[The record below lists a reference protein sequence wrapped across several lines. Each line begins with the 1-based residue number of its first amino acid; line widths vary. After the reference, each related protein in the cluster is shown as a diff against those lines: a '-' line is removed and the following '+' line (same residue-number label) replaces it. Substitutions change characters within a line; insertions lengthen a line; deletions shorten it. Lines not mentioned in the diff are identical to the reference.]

1 MDNIEGSK
9 MSNTASP
16 SRILIFD
23 DDTERANMLVQALEV
38 SEYTVAAHTSSVG
51 DLLPQAE
58 TVKPDIIL
66 IGADAPGQDM
76 LADVATISQQ
86 QSVPIVMFTRDN
98 RSETIRAATQAG
110 VSAYVVNGLSPE
122 RIQPIIEAAIAR
134 FREFQ
139 ALAQELEKTKTS
151 LAERKVIE
159 RAKGIIMEQRD
170 CTEAEAYRTLQKMA
184 MDRKKRLAEIAQD
197 VLSIAEV
204 LTNR

>member
-1 MDNIEGSK
+1 
-9 MSNTASP
+9 MSNTTSL

-23 DDTERANMLVQALEV
+23 DDTERANMLVQALEA
-38 SEYTVAAHTSSVG
+38 SEYTVAAHTASVT
-51 DLLPQAE
+51 DLLPRAE
-58 TVKPDIIL
+58 TVKPDVIL
-66 IGADAPGQDM
+66 IGADVPRQNM
-76 LADVATISQQ
+76 LTDVATISQK

-98 RSETIRAATQAG
+98 RSESIHAATQAG

-159 RAKGIIMEQRD
+159 RAKGVVMEQRG
-170 CTEAEAYRTLQKMA
+170 CTEAEAYRLLQKMA
-184 MDRKKRLAEIAQD
+184 RDRKKRMAEVAQD
-197 VLSIAEV
+197 VLSITEV
-204 LTNR
+204 LKNR

>member
-1 MDNIEGSK
+1 
-9 MSNTASP
+9 MSSTTSL

-38 SEYTVAAHTSSVG
+38 SEYTVAAHPASVA
-51 DLLPQAE
+51 DLLPQVE
-58 TVKPDIIL
+58 TVKPDVIL
-66 IGADAPGQDM
+66 IGADIPRQNM
-76 LADVATISQQ
+76 LTDVATISQK

-98 RSETIRAATQAG
+98 RSESIHAATQAG

-139 ALAQELEKTKTS
+139 ALARELEKTKTS

-159 RAKGIIMEQRD
+159 RAKGVVMEQRG
-170 CTEAEAYRTLQKMA
+170 CTEAEAYRLLQKMA
-184 MDRKKRLAEIAQD
+184 MDRKKRLAEVAQD
-197 VLSIAEV
+197 VLSITEV
-204 LTNR
+204 LKNR

>member
-1 MDNIEGSK
+1 
-9 MSNTASP
+9 MSNTTSL

-23 DDTERANMLVQALEV
+23 DDTERANLLVQALEA
-38 SEYTVAAHTSSVG
+38 SEYAVAAHTASVT

-58 TVKPDIIL
+58 TVKPDVIL
-66 IGADAPGQDM
+66 IGADVPKQNM
-76 LADVATISQQ
+76 LTDVATISQN

-98 RSETIRAATQAG
+98 RSESIHAATQAG

-159 RAKGIIMEQRD
+159 RAKGVVMEQRG
-170 CTEAEAYRTLQKMA
+170 CTEAEAYRLLQKMA
-184 MDRKKRLAEIAQD
+184 MDRKKRMAEVAQD
-197 VLSIAEV
+197 VLSITEV
-204 LTNR
+204 LKNR

>member
-1 MDNIEGSK
+1 
-9 MSNTASP
+9 MSNTTSL

-23 DDTERANMLVQALEV
+23 DDTERANMLVQALEA
-38 SEYTVAAHTSSVG
+38 SEYTVAAHPASVA

-58 TVKPDIIL
+58 TVKPDVIL
-66 IGADAPGQDM
+66 IGADVPRQNI
-76 LADVATISQQ
+76 LTDVATISQKR
-86 QSVPIVMFTRDN
+86 SVPIVIFTRDN
-98 RSETIRAATQAG
+98 RSESIHAATQAG

-159 RAKGIIMEQRD
+159 RAKGVVMEQRG
-170 CTEAEAYRTLQKMA
+170 CTEAEAYRLLQKMA
-184 MDRKKRLAEIAQD
+184 MDRKKRLAEVAQD
-197 VLSIAEV
+197 VLSITEV
-204 LTNR
+204 LKNR

>member
-1 MDNIEGSK
+1 
-9 MSNTASP
+9 MSNTTSL

-23 DDTERANMLVQALEV
+23 DDTERANMLVQALEA
-38 SEYTVAAHTSSVG
+38 SEYTVAAHPASVA

-58 TVKPDIIL
+58 TVKPDVIL
-66 IGADAPGQDM
+66 IGADVPRQNM
-76 LADVATISQQ
+76 LTDVATISQKR
-86 QSVPIVMFTRDN
+86 SVPIVIFTRDN
-98 RSETIRAATQAG
+98 RSESIHAATQAG

-159 RAKGIIMEQRD
+159 RAKGVVMEQRGG
-170 CTEAEAYRTLQKMA
+170 TEAEAYRLLQKMA
-184 MDRKKRLAEIAQD
+184 MDRKKRLAEVAQD
-197 VLSIAEV
+197 VLSITEV
-204 LTNR
+204 LKNR

>member
-1 MDNIEGSK
+1 
-9 MSNTASP
+9 MSNTTSL

-23 DDTERANMLVQALEV
+23 DDIERANMLVQALEA
-38 SEYTVAAHTSSVG
+38 SEYTVAAHIASVA

-58 TVKPDIIL
+58 TVKPDVIL
-66 IGADAPGQDM
+66 IGADIPRQNM
-76 LADVATISQQ
+76 LTDVATISQK
-86 QSVPIVMFTRDN
+86 QSVPIVMFTRDD
-98 RSETIRAATQAG
+98 RSESIHAATQAG

-159 RAKGIIMEQRD
+159 RAKGVVMEQRG
-170 CTEAEAYRTLQKMA
+170 CTEAEAYRLLQKMA
-184 MDRKKRLAEIAQD
+184 MDRKKRLAEVAQD
-197 VLSIAEV
+197 VLSITEV
-204 LTNR
+204 LKNR

>member
-1 MDNIEGSK
+1 
-9 MSNTASP
+9 MSNTTSL

-23 DDTERANMLVQALEV
+23 DDTERANMLVQALEA
-38 SEYTVAAHTSSVG
+38 SEYTVAAHTASVT
-51 DLLPQAE
+51 DLLPRAE
-58 TVKPDIIL
+58 TVKPDVIL
-66 IGADAPGQDM
+66 IGADVPRQNM
-76 LADVATISQQ
+76 LTDVATISQK

-98 RSETIRAATQAG
+98 RSESIHAATQAG

-159 RAKGIIMEQRD
+159 RAKGVVMEQRG
-170 CTEAEAYRTLQKMA
+170 CTEAEAYRLLQKMA
-184 MDRKKRLAEIAQD
+184 MDRKKRMAEVAQD
-197 VLSIAEV
+197 VLSITEV
-204 LTNR
+204 LKNR

>member
-1 MDNIEGSK
+1 
-9 MSNTASP
+9 MSNTTSL

-23 DDTERANMLVQALEV
+23 DDTERANMLVQALEA
-38 SEYTVAAHTSSVG
+38 SEYTVAAHTASVT
-51 DLLPQAE
+51 DLLPRAE
-58 TVKPDIIL
+58 TVKPDVIL
-66 IGADAPGQDM
+66 IGADVPRQNM
-76 LADVATISQQ
+76 LTDVATISQK

-98 RSETIRAATQAG
+98 RSESIHAATQAG

-159 RAKGIIMEQRD
+159 RAKGVVMEQRG
-170 CTEAEAYRTLQKMA
+170 CTEAEAYRLLQKMA
-184 MDRKKRLAEIAQD
+184 MDRKKRMAEVAQD
-197 VLSIAEV
+197 VLSITEV
-204 LTNR
+204 FKNR

>member
-1 MDNIEGSK
+1 
-9 MSNTASP
+9 MSNTTSL

-23 DDTERANMLVQALEV
+23 DDTERANMLVQALEA
-38 SEYTVAAHTSSVG
+38 SKYTVAARTAPVI

-58 TVKPDIIL
+58 TVKPDVIL
-66 IGADAPGQDM
+66 IGTDVPKQNM
-76 LADVATISQQ
+76 LTDVATISQK

-98 RSETIRAATQAG
+98 RSESIHAATQAG

-159 RAKGIIMEQRD
+159 RAKGVVMEQRA
-170 CTEAEAYRTLQKMA
+170 CTEAEAYRLLQKMA
-184 MDRKKRLAEIAQD
+184 MDQKKRLAEVAQD
-197 VLSIAEV
+197 VLSITEV
-204 LTNR
+204 LKNR

>member
-1 MDNIEGSK
+1 
-9 MSNTASP
+9 MSNTTSL

-23 DDTERANMLVQALEV
+23 DDTERANMLIQALEA
-38 SEYTVAAHTSSVG
+38 SEYTVAVHTASVA

-58 TVKPDIIL
+58 TVKPDVIL
-66 IGADAPGQDM
+66 IGADIPRQNI
-76 LADVATISQQ
+76 LTDVATISQK

-98 RSETIRAATQAG
+98 RSESIHAATQAG

-159 RAKGIIMEQRD
+159 RAKGVVMEQRG
-170 CTEAEAYRTLQKMA
+170 CTEAEAYRLLQKMA
-184 MDRKKRLAEIAQD
+184 MDRKKRLAEVAQD
-197 VLSIAEV
+197 VLSITEV
-204 LTNR
+204 LKNR

>member
-1 MDNIEGSK
+1 
-9 MSNTASP
+9 MSNTTSL

-23 DDTERANMLVQALEV
+23 DDTERANMLVQALEA
-38 SEYTVAAHTSSVG
+38 SEYTVAAHPASVA

-58 TVKPDIIL
+58 TVKPDVIL
-66 IGADAPGQDM
+66 IGADVPRQNM
-76 LADVATISQQ
+76 LTDVATISQKR
-86 QSVPIVMFTRDN
+86 SVPIVIFTRDN
-98 RSETIRAATQAG
+98 RSESIHAATQAG

-159 RAKGIIMEQRD
+159 RAKGVVMEQRG
-170 CTEAEAYRTLQKMA
+170 CTEAEAYRLLQKMA
-184 MDRKKRLAEIAQD
+184 MDRKKRLAEVAQD
-197 VLSIAEV
+197 VLSITEV
-204 LTNR
+204 LKNR